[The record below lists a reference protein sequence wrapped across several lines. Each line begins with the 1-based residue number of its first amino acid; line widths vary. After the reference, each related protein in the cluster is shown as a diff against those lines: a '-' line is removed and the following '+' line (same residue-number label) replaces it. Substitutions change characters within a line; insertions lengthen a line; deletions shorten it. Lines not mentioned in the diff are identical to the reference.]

1 MNYLRCPQVHNFNC
15 PLVLP
20 WNEKT
25 LAFDVHCRMVE
36 IPFHIRHRD
45 GLNLSQRR
53 ALLSLRPRNQDHPQS
68 AEDHQVC
75 LQCRTSSMD
84 MSGGNSSGGRLR
96 TGEREIKA
104 FLFRYRPC
112 HSSKIQ
118 HAAWRTAPLNKPS
131 SATRSAILG

>member
-1 MNYLRCPQVHNFNC
+1 MNHLTCAYIHNFNC

-53 ALLSLRPRNQDHPQS
+53 AGLSLRPRNEDYPQS

-75 LQCRTSSMD
+75 LQFLTSSRD
-84 MSGGNSSGGRLR
+84 MSASNSGWGRLR
-96 TGEREIKA
+96 TGECRIKA
-104 FLFRYRPC
+104 FLFRHR
-112 HSSKIQ
+112 SRLIQ
-118 HAAWRTAPLNKPS
+118 IRSGLKPVPATPASESVAW
-131 SATRSAILG
+131 